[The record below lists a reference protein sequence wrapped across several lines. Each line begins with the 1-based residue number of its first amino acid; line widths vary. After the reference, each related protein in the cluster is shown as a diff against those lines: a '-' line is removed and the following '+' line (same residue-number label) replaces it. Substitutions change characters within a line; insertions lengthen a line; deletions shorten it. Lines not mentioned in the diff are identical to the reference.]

1 MGLRGA
7 GGVNNFCLGIC
18 DGAPSTAHSS
28 FYIKFKWV
36 QVLSYIN
43 LMHDVKL
50 DWHQFTKYFQV
61 TFIDCYLR
69 EIISFTKKIDIRD
82 LGQSRCEDCYV
93 ILKSRLKYVWCCEN
107 FNIRYGEMVLERLQ
121 SIFCI
126 SSVTK
131 QNVLHYPTL
140 RMKVSLEINLGCLIH
155 PL

>member
-1 MGLRGA
+1 MINTLSALTCELVDENSNSPVSDVRA
-7 GGVNNFCLGIC
+7 ENF
-18 DGAPSTAHSS
+18 
-28 FYIKFKWV
+28 
-36 QVLSYIN
+36 
-43 LMHDVKL
+43 
-50 DWHQFTKYFQV
+50 YFQV
-61 TFIDCYLR
+61 KFIDCYLR
-69 EIISFTKKIDIRD
+69 EIISFTKKNDIRD

-131 QNVLHYPTL
+131 QNGLHYPTL